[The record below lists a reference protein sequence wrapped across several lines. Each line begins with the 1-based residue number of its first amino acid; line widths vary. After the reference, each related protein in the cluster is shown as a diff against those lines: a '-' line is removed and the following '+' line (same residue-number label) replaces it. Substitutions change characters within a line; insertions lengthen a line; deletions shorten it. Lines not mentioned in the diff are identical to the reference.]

1 MIDAQIEAFQRS
13 YEDMNLTM
21 GNHTKAVE
29 GFQDQLDSTRESV
42 VQTKDSLHEMFKEM
56 QSKLT
61 QSHTQLNGM
70 FREQVMRQNK
80 IDTNFEKTDEKMH
93 AIDVVNKMLD

>member
-1 MIDAQIEAFQRS
+1 MT
-13 YEDMNLTM
+13 LTM
-21 GNHTKAVE
+21 GNHSKAVE

-56 QSKLT
+56 QAKLT
-61 QSHTQLNGM
+61 QSHTTLNGM

-93 AIDVVNKMLD
+93 AIDVVNKMLE

>member
-1 MIDAQIEAFQRS
+1 
-13 YEDMNLTM
+13 
-21 GNHTKAVE
+21 
-29 GFQDQLDSTRESV
+29 
-42 VQTKDSLHEMFKEM
+42 M